1 MIGKL
6 WNASGE
12 AKKAID
18 AYVAAVKANPFLWEA
33 FTGLCNIGKASYG
46 PDDGYTMVQQ
56 GVNLRV
62 NNIFKPSAEMI
73 EYCRIPP
80 SVAAAGAMGTDE
92 PAAAAAAA
100 AARARNATENFQ
112 TDPFTSTTQT
122 RDRAD
127 LSYSN
132 HPSFFNRLNEGTG
145 SSAHLETPTAQ
156 SSASPHDLLGGAA
169 NGMNDKPPPVIRKT
183 RAATADLATRK
194 LTSRSTRDNIADVK
208 RPTTAGTDSSAPPA
222 PARRSTRLNTLKFGS
237 KLGSVDRET
246 RLAAKERDR
255 DQKKRAASA
264 RIRSNL
270 IGGVSLAKDRERDPG
285 SGEDVNVR
293 GNPALRHRLF
303 AAAHDSLLS
312 QQKRKQPPELSLTRV
327 TKKQMPDVPSKTAL
341 APPPPKPQIDKNRE
355 DAQLYLLDMYRKLG
369 NGYFNLARYHC
380 PEALQAFNALPTN
393 QRETP
398 RIQCLMGKAYYEM
411 AQYREVRVFRP
422 LSLPCASEFADV
434 CCIGGKA
441 VCQRQKDGSDPY
453 GRHGG
458 VLNYPLAPK
467 EGRGPVLPCP
477 RADRSRPL
485 VPRVVVRPWQL
496 LLSPARPRPGAQVL

>member
-1 MIGKL
+1 MPLPTIDRHTDTDRKSLPDAAAIYCMIGKL

-18 AYVAAVKANPFLWEA
+18 SYVAAVKANPFLWEA

-73 EYCRIPP
+73 EYCKMPP
-80 SVAAAGAMGTDE
+80 GAGGAAATVSDD
-92 PAAAAAAA
+92 PAAVAQAAQAAAA
-100 AARARNATENFQ
+100 AARARHATENFQ
-112 TDPFTSTTQT
+112 TDPFTSAAQT

-127 LSYSN
+127 LSFSN

-156 SSASPHDLLGGAA
+156 SSASPHDLLLGAA

-183 RAATADLATRK
+183 RAAAADLATRK
-194 LTSRSTRDNIADVK
+194 LTSRSTRDNIADMR
-208 RPTTAGTDSSAPPA
+208 RPPTAAGTDSSVPPA

-237 KLGSVDRET
+237 RLGSADRET

-270 IGGVSLAKDRERDPG
+270 MGGVSLAKDRDHPG

-293 GNPALRHRLF
+293 GNHPASRHRLF
-303 AAAHDSLLS
+303 AAAHDSLLLS
-312 QQKRKQPPELSLTRV
+312 QHKRKQPPELSLTQV

-341 APPPPKPQIDKNRE
+341 APPKPQIDKNKE

-380 PEALQAFNALPTN
+380 PEALQAFNALPPS
-393 QRETP
+393 QCETP

-411 AQYREVRVFRP
+411 AQYKEVRPSVFP
-422 LSLPCASEFADV
+422 LSAGLC
-434 CCIGGKA
+434 
-441 VCQRQKDGSDPY
+441 
-453 GRHGG
+453 
-458 VLNYPLAPK
+458 
-467 EGRGPVLPCP
+467 
-477 RADRSRPL
+477 
-485 VPRVVVRPWQL
+485 
-496 LLSPARPRPGAQVL
+496 